1 MYLCVILLS
10 GSRKVK
16 RETRAKAKAL
26 TRSNEEVEGLWIA
39 TCGLWILR
47 LVFKLLLRLAEAL
60 EGSEVNPFLGV
71 HCTTAGNR
79 P

>member
-26 TRSNEEVEGLWIA
+26 TRSNEEVEGL
-39 TCGLWILR
+39 
-47 LVFKLLLRLAEAL
+47 KLLLRLAEAL
-60 EGSEVNPFLGV
+60 EGSEVNPFLSV